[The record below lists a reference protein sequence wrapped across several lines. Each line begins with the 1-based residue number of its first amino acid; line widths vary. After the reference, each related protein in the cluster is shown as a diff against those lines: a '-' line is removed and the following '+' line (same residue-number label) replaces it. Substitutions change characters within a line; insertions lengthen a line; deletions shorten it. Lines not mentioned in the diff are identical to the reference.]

1 MRLSRAVF
9 SVALFSLIVIAAF
22 TGSVPAWSFS
32 VTDGNGL
39 NSSLGPGVAGP
50 SVPPEHITAGG
61 GSIAGGIA
69 PSGTGTAAAPPAQGA
84 TRWSDSW
91 FSHTIIIGGGWKYP
105 PSSP

>member
-1 MRLSRAVF
+1 MRLSRAVL
-9 SVALFSLIVIAAF
+9 SVAVFSLLVIAAF

-50 SVPPEHITAGG
+50 SAPPEHIANSGS
-61 GSIAGGIA
+61 SIAGGLA
-69 PSGTGTAAAPPAQGA
+69 ASSAGTAAPPAPSA
-84 TRWSDSW
+84 TRWQDSW
-91 FSHTIIIGGGWKYP
+91 FSHTIIIGGDWKYP